1 METFAT
7 WMSRLSSSF
16 RGACH
21 IALPSV
27 AYIFAGAVRTRA
39 ANYPVLR
46 ATIAHVQFFVTWRE
60 KPGIKCRNVGKWT
73 SAEDLKISICGPR
86 TLELSSA
93 NRLPSEG
100 RPTMCL
106 SVGRDTLVMR
116 LS

>member
-7 WMSRLSSSF
+7 WTSRLSSSF

-39 ANYPVLR
+39 ANYPVHR

-60 KPGIKCRNVGKWT
+60 KPGIKCRSVRKWT
-73 SAEDLKISICGPR
+73 STGGLKTSIYGRR
-86 TLELSSA
+86 TLEPFVRR
-93 NRLPSEG
+93 RLPPEARSDVHKRE
-100 RPTMCL
+100 
-106 SVGRDTLVMR
+106 TLTT
-116 LS
+116 S